1 MAESK
6 PKRTG
11 PGRPKDDQLAAR
23 RRADIVR
30 HAIDEF
36 ARRGYAGADLDVI
49 AANAACSKGTLYNYF
64 RSKGDLFS
72 ASVDHVMFGMKQ
84 AVGTLDDDRDPIDQ
98 LENLVRGFLR
108 HFAKHPQHIELL
120 VQERSDF
127 RDRAQPTYYTY
138 RAASRRQWRRR
149 FERLIAEGRMRPMP
163 PGRAINILGDLL
175 YGTIFMNH
183 IRGRRTAPDRQA
195 AEVLDVLLGGLLTDS
210 EFRARRKRTRP
221 RRPAANAD

>member
-1 MAESK
+1 MAQSK
-6 PKRTG
+6 QKRPG

-49 AANAACSKGTLYNYF
+49 AANAGCSKGTLYNYF
-64 RSKGDLFS
+64 KSKGDLFA
-72 ASVDHVMFGMKQ
+72 ASVDHVMFGMKE
-84 AVGTLDDDRDPIDQ
+84 AVGTLDDDKDPIDQ

-108 HFAKHPQHIELL
+108 HFARHPQHVELL

-127 RDRAQPTYYTY
+127 RDREQPTYYAY
-138 RAASRRQWRRR
+138 RAASRRQWRTR
-149 FERLIAEGRMRPMP
+149 FERLIAAGRMRPMP
-163 PGRAINILGDLL
+163 PDRAINILGDLL

-183 IRGRRTAPDRQA
+183 FRGRRIAPDRQA
-195 AEVLDVLLGGLLTDS
+195 AEVLDVLLGGLLTDT
-210 EFRARRKRTRP
+210 EFRARQNRP
-221 RRPAANAD
+221 RPPSASAAD